1 MNIAL
6 TGVAIVLIATLGGVV
21 IVRRNSSQQ
30 PIQVKAVL
38 FGLYFWGL
46 VFLQLV
52 IAGLFWAKAKAG

>member
-6 TGVAIVLIATLGGVV
+6 TGAVIVLLATLGGVV
-21 IVRRNSSQQ
+21 IVRRNSPEQ

-46 VFLQLV
+46 VFLQV
-52 IAGLFWAKAKAG
+52 VVFGLLFYWAKA

>member
-6 TGVAIVLIATLGGVV
+6 TGVAIVLVAILGGIV

-52 IAGLFWAKAKAG
+52 IVGLLSG

>member
-6 TGVAIVLIATLGGVV
+6 TGAAIALMAALGGIV
-21 IVRRNSSQQ
+21 IVRRNSPQQ
-30 PIQVKAVL
+30 PIPVKAVL

-52 IAGLFWAKAKAG
+52 VFGLFMD

>member
-6 TGVAIVLIATLGGVV
+6 TGVAIVLLATLGGIV
-21 IVRRNSSQQ
+21 IVRHNSSEQ

-52 IAGLFWAKAKAG
+52 VFGLLFYWAKA

>member
-6 TGVAIVLIATLGGVV
+6 TGAVILLLATLGGVI
-21 IVRRNSSQQ
+21 IVRRNAPEQ
-30 PIQVKAVL
+30 PVQVKAVL

-52 IAGLFWAKAKAG
+52 IFGLLFYWTKA

>member
-6 TGVAIVLIATLGGVV
+6 TGAVIALLATLGGVV
-21 IVRRNSSQQ
+21 IVRRNSPEQ

-52 IAGLFWAKAKAG
+52 AFGLLFYWVKV

>member
-1 MNIAL
+1 MNIEL
-6 TGVAIVLIATLGGVV
+6 TGVVIVLVATLGGIV

-46 VFLQLV
+46 VFFQLV
-52 IAGLFWAKAKAG
+52 IVGLLAV